1 MGSDLTE
8 RHYNK
13 QGTTYVSSMTVNQ
26 VYQSH
31 LAVILQC
38 RTLTR
43 KLHGMKIPAQVCLT
57 LFLCEYKSVMFVQ
70 K

>member
-13 QGTTYVSSMTVNQ
+13 QLGPLVQFTTYVSSMTVNQ

-31 LAVILQC
+31 LAVILHRLQLC
-38 RTLTR
+38 SLKSEVT
-43 KLHGMKIPAQVCLT
+43 KI
-57 LFLCEYKSVMFVQ
+57 
-70 K
+70 